1 MLTIITTLH
10 YHYKIEREW
19 QKKII
24 KLPIKYKYIFYRF
37 LNALV
42 NDAWIS
48 RMHFPVGCA
57 DIEFG

>member
-1 MLTIITTLH
+1 MA
-10 YHYKIEREW
+10 E
-19 QKKII
+19 KII